1 MSGIPAFVVGFA
13 IANRL
18 AEVLVFVVIRVASA
32 SAAFGNSAPAFGSVD
47 VFPNCAPGARNVT
60 ALRVHLFAVCIG
72 EFDKVMVEDFAGVDA
87 VLTNFASA
95 HGVGGNRVI
104 HLVAFA
110 EEPVADVEVVNV
122 LFANVIAAEPV
133 EVVPVF
139 HLIRHFSFFVIA
151 RTSPNASAVPVNVGI
166 NQIAVLVVFA
176 NCLEACFVV
185 ALMVSLKTNADSQAF
200 FVSQL
205 VDFHEHFE
213 AGRVNAAGFFHEDVI
228 AFFDSVFIMNRAE
241 SRRRGENGVTGAVFP
256 AVIQRLFEPVKTPE
270 DGILLQSPA
279 AARVLGGVFKSVR
292 ASNNLSIGGGKEV
305 TNSAASAT
313 AAADQNGFNGFIG
326 SFAVSQL
333 SYAQGHG
340 SCGSR

>member
-13 IANRL
+13 FANRL
-18 AEVLVFVVIRVASA
+18 AEVLMFVVVRVALA
-32 SAAFGNSAPAFGSVD
+32 SAAFGNSAAAFGSAN
-47 VFPNCAPGARNVT
+47 VFINCAPGAGDVT

-72 EFDKVMVEDFAGVDA
+72 EFDKVMVEDFAVVDA

-104 HLVAFA
+104 HLVALA
-110 EEPVADVEVVNV
+110 EEPVADVQVVNV
-122 LFANVIAAEPV
+122 LFANVVAAEPV
-133 EVVPVF
+133 EVIPVA
-139 HLIRHFSFFVIA
+139 HLIVHFGLPIL
-151 RTSPNASAVPVNVGI
+151 TSANPNASAVPVNVGV

-176 NCLEACFVV
+176 NGFEARFVV

-200 FVSQL
+200 FVCQF
-205 VDFHEHFE
+205 VNFHEHFE
-213 AGRVNAAGFFHEDVI
+213 AGGVNAAGFFHEDVI
-228 AFFDSVFIMNRAE
+228 AFFDSVFIMNWAE
-241 SRRRGENGVTGAVFP
+241 SRRRGENGVTSAVFP

-279 AARVLGGVFKSVR
+279 AASVLGGIRKCVR
-292 ASNNLSIGGGKEV
+292 ASDNLSIRGGKEV

-326 SFAVSQL
+326 SFAVRQL